1 MNRWGS
7 RLDWEHLQNWVPGVV
22 GASAV
27 ILLVVVAANSP
38 MHTNSR
44 PVALPLSQSAAPS
57 TEGQTGTTPVPSQPA
72 ASQRSSVAENTA
84 KAPVAPT
91 PAPVVTRREEASK
104 PAATHY
110 HAMVKTQAEQAAP
123 AQAPSLPDHQDGVA
137 ANGAGLQGDPVAGR
151 QVFKK
156 CQACHS
162 LEPGKTILGPSLAG
176 IVGRKSGA
184 EPDFNYSPAMK

>member
-7 RLDWEHLQNWVPGVV
+7 RLAWEHMQNWVPGVV

-27 ILLVVVAANSP
+27 TLLVVVAANSP

-44 PVALPLSQSAAPS
+44 PVELPLSQSAAPS

-91 PAPVVTRREEASK
+91 PAPVVTTGEEAGRL
-104 PAATHY
+104 AATHD

-123 AQAPSLPDHQDGVA
+123 AQAPSFPDHQDGVA
-137 ANGAGLQGDPVAGR
+137 VNAAGSKGA
-151 QVFKK
+151 K
-156 CQACHS
+156 CLRNVRHV
-162 LEPGKTILGPSLAG
+162 ILWSPERPFWVSKSRRHRRPE
-176 IVGRKSGA
+176 VGRRT
-184 EPDFNYSPAMK
+184 